1 MGKKNKERKTG
12 KKAGP
17 ASKKQQVKN
26 NVFKV
31 ANKVTKN
38 KKTREIPKKLKQVN
52 LLEFLSENS
61 N

>member
-1 MGKKNKERKTG
+1 MGKKNKG

-38 KKTREIPKKLKQVN
+38 KKTREIPKKLKQVD
-52 LLEFLSENS
+52 LLEFLSEN
-61 N
+61 